1 MRPATATTG
10 TAATRSAPAEP
21 PCRVSPITYA
31 TWARRNEA
39 SPATK
44 RSDGS
49 IKKPSPASDN
59 ASAATNQA
67 RTSPCLGSRVS
78 ATPIRAASAAGLHTY
93 SSRLSWRATA
103 SQSPAATTAAT
114 TSSVHAPA
122 VTADCLARMRFDS
135 SARDESRCPSTLVPT
150 MRTDAEL
157 VASARSGDRGALS
170 EIYDGYAD
178 RLYDLCTSVLR
189 DPEAAFDA
197 MVDTFVLAALELYR
211 LRRPEKLEPWLFAL
225 ARQQLLGRDIQ
236 VGVDEHAEFDGA
248 NGKAASDGAGA
259 IVWEAV
265 SWFPGKDR
273 ILLDLH
279 ARQPLDNQTLAETLG
294 VSPPYAAA
302 LVRDLDEKMGR
313 LLSALLVAR
322 LARPGCEHTK
332 KLIAAEDEA
341 HPDKWLRH
349 VAAHV
354 DTCRKCSLRRED
366 QPEPMQLLGEVP
378 AEPAPPE
385 VRDEVLDRVDLL
397 WSVLGPPEW
406 TAAVLGQPPPDD
418 AAAATSASSAT
429 TDAPAAT
436 SDAVTAPPARLR
448 RSGFPRSMYPRRRLL
463 VRAAVVAIAAVF
475 VAAIYTDFRGFGR
488 DTRSFASETKAAAP
502 REKKPPAATT
512 TPPTTAPPVTTVA
525 PGPDTRGP
533 IVYNLATVFG
543 CIGPRQ
549 TTTSALASVVDPG
562 DHLASVELVFVD
574 TPSGA
579 ETRKRMT
586 ASGGAFEAP
595 IGPYTADGTIT
606 WRVEASD
613 EAGNSSN
620 AEGPA
625 VAASALC

>member
-1 MRPATATTG
+1 
-10 TAATRSAPAEP
+10 
-21 PCRVSPITYA
+21 
-31 TWARRNEA
+31 
-39 SPATK
+39 
-44 RSDGS
+44 
-49 IKKPSPASDN
+49 
-59 ASAATNQA
+59 
-67 RTSPCLGSRVS
+67 
-78 ATPIRAASAAGLHTY
+78 
-93 SSRLSWRATA
+93 
-103 SQSPAATTAAT
+103 
-114 TSSVHAPA
+114 
-122 VTADCLARMRFDS
+122 
-135 SARDESRCPSTLVPT
+135 

-294 VSPPYAAA
+294 VSPPHAAA

-322 LARPGCEHTK
+322 LARPGCEHMK
-332 KLIAAEDEA
+332 KLIAGEDEA

-354 DTCRKCSLRRED
+354 DTCRKCSLWRED

-436 SDAVTAPPARLR
+436 SDAVTAPPEPTEPTEIAAPVEGAAAVEGSHGEVAEREYDAYDEVESLVPPPPRLR